1 MKYDVIIIGAGLG
14 GLTAGAKLAK
24 EGRKILLIEQHSKP
38 GGCATTFRRG
48 EFTLE
53 VGLHE
58 MDGPSPRDM
67 KTRIFNELEVFENV
81 EFVKVPEFYR
91 FLHNDLDITIPHDP
105 CEAGKILKNSFPGES
120 DGIDAYYD
128 QVLNPKRESAAGEVS
143 GDKSLG
149 EFLDSIISNDDLKLV
164 LLGNL
169 GYFHD
174 DPYSISLTYYSA
186 AQGSYFNGSA
196 SFIKGGS
203 QKLSDHLA
211 DFIRKHGGK
220 VVLNRLVNELIIEN
234 NKLVGV
240 SYKKQRGASSDIVK
254 VFADEIVANAAMQ
267 NIAELLPGES
277 GAVLRKEISNQKP
290 GASLLTIYFGFKSPP
305 DKLGNRHYSTFVFD
319 GSVKTQA
326 DILKNNQG
334 NFQNRSFAF
343 IDYGRIDSGLAP
355 SGKSVGAICCIDY
368 LKDWENL
375 SAEEYKSKKET
386 VAGIF
391 IKRLEDLIPGITG
404 EIEYY
409 EVGTPA
415 TINRYTMNPGGAVY
429 GFAQTPGKP
438 ALGLSEIFENLHF
451 ASAWGKTGG
460 GFSGAIY
467 SGFLCAYNILRKKRS
482 IT

>member
-14 GLTAGAKLAK
+14 GLTAGAKLAR
-24 EGRKILLIEQHSKP
+24 EGKKVLLIEQHSKP

-48 EFTLE
+48 DFTFE

-67 KTRIFNELEVFENV
+67 KNKIFNELGVFDNV
-81 EFVKVPEFYR
+81 EFVRIPEFYR
-91 FLHNDLDITIPHDP
+91 FIHNHIDITIPHDP
-105 CEAGKILKNSFPGES
+105 SEAGRILKDSFPEEASGV
-120 DGIDAYYD
+120 DAFFD
-128 QVLNPKRESAAGEVS
+128 QILNLKRKSAGSEYPV
-143 GDKSLG
+143 DKSLG
-149 EFLDSIISNDDLKLV
+149 EFLDSIMSNDDLKLI

-174 DPYSISLTYYSA
+174 DPYSISLAYYSA
-186 AQGSYFNGSA
+186 AQGSYFNGGA

-203 QKLSDHLA
+203 QKLSDYYA
-211 DFIRKHGGK
+211 DFIRKHDGD
-220 VVLNRLVNELIIEN
+220 VVLNHLVNKLIIEN

-240 SYKKQRGASSDIVK
+240 SYTKQGKASSDEIN
-254 VFADEIVANAAMQ
+254 VFADEIVANTAMQ
-267 NIAELLPGES
+267 NVAEFLPGKPGS
-277 GAVLRKEISNQKP
+277 ILKKEIGKQKN
-290 GASLLTIYFGFKSPP
+290 GASLLTIYFGFKS
-305 DKLGNRHYSTFVFD
+305 DLNKLRNHHYSTFIFD
-319 GSVKTQA
+319 SSVNTQA

-334 NFQNRSFAF
+334 NFQSRSFTF
-343 IDYGRIDSGLAP
+343 IDYGRIDSKLAP
-355 SGKSVGAICCIDY
+355 DGKSVGAICCIDY
-368 LKDWENL
+368 LKEWENL
-375 SAEEYKSKKET
+375 SDEEYKAKKEM

-391 IKRLEDLIPGITG
+391 IKRLDDLLPGITA

-415 TINRYTMNPGGAVY
+415 TVSRYTMNPGGAVY

-438 ALGLSEIFENLHF
+438 VIDTSGIFANLHF

-467 SGFLCAYNILRKKRS
+467 SGFLCAYNILRKKR
-482 IT
+482 